1 MTEPNVEADGVPQE
15 HASKNEKPWKAYPP
29 ETYRHAIAELVHF
42 SSKTVNSNAA
52 LVGVRL
58 SSDDALDAPYV
69 SARTLMARGVSL
81 SLDYGKGGAAVA
93 GICKQVNAAVR
104 GDTFAE
110 AASPEERAAIEGAMS
125 EALSSAF
132 SVGVEHVDHRLRQI
146 LIPKDGAEGGYV
158 SMTPITAGGVC
169 ELLFEKEHGLVSRHN
184 AACEEA
190 KKQSKKD
197 AADEAKKQPE
207 KDAAD
212 EVKKQPEKDDADE
225 AKKPSEQEDEE
236 AGGASRPAIRKLRQA
251 QFGIGGSN
259 PQNVGGLVRVMQRPL
274 FVDAPR
280 SADDLRAA
288 FSFYYKGISLDFSCP
303 GPLRQALSAYAA
315 FRRNYGLDGS
325 VPLLPGKT
333 RMETHEKEKALMKSI
348 ASIVLQRASEARD
361 TLLEYA
367 AMLPQETNPETGT
380 AALVCPRLKP
390 AALRGLLDPALRDA
404 AWPRAMAWLVIG
416 GMERAP
422 SAKGNRMLVLDVTA
436 TATIE
441 GDLEEAFR

>member
-58 SSDDALDAPYV
+58 SPDDALDAPYV

-184 AACEEA
+184 A
-190 KKQSKKD
+190 D
-197 AADEAKKQPE
+197 
-207 KDAAD
+207 AD

-325 VPLLPGKT
+325 VPLLRGKT
-333 RMETHEKEKALMKSI
+333 RMETREKEKALMKSI

>member
-1 MTEPNVEADGVPQE
+1 MTEPNVEAEDVAQE
-15 HASKNEKPWKAYPP
+15 RPSGNEKPWKAYPP
-29 ETYRHAIAELVHF
+29 EIYRRTVAELVHF

-58 SSDDALDAPYV
+58 SPDDALDAPYV

-93 GICKQVNAAVR
+93 GICKQVNAAAR
-104 GDTFAE
+104 GDAFAE
-110 AASPEERAAIEGAMS
+110 AASPEEYAVIKEAMN
-125 EALSSAF
+125 EARSSGF

-169 ELLFEKEHGLVSRHN
+169 ELLFGRDDGLVSRHN

-190 KKQSKKD
+190 KKQSEKED
-197 AADEAKKQPE
+197 AGSGRAP
-207 KDAAD
+207 
-212 EVKKQPEKDDADE
+212 
-225 AKKPSEQEDEE
+225 
-236 AGGASRPAIRKLRQA
+236 RPAIRKLRQA

-259 PQNVGGLVRVMQRPL
+259 PQNVGGLVRAMQRPL

-288 FSFYYKGISLDFSCP
+288 FSFYYKGISLDFSVA
-303 GPLRQALSAYAA
+303 GPLRAALAKYAA
-315 FRRNYGLDGS
+315 FRREYGLDGS
-325 VPLLPGKT
+325 FPLLSGKT
-333 RMETHEKEKALMKSI
+333 RMETRVEEENFMKSI
-348 ASIVLQRASEARD
+348 ASIILQRASEARE
-361 TLLEYA
+361 TLREYA
-367 AMLPQETNPETGT
+367 DMLPQETNPETGT
-380 AALVCPRLKP
+380 AALASPNLKP

-404 AWPRAMAWLVIG
+404 AWPRDMAWLVIG
-416 GMERAP
+416 GMERAA

-441 GDLEEAFR
+441 GILEEAFR